1 MDGYHGTFNGNTW
14 GYTEAV
20 KYFDNDVAAYS
31 FIGVIPQNAT
41 QSFDAVNH
49 AVTVSAVGFTTD
61 DAGAQAGTQNGS
73 YAYAE
78 DRELLYAT
86 ATVQKA
92 NYANGATL
100 SFNHANVKVYVKFT
114 SDDSETEIVDFTP
127 YTPGTPG
134 QAAWDET
141 IDVTT
146 Y

>member
-1 MDGYHGTFNGNTW
+1 
-14 GYTEAV
+14 
-20 KYFDNDVAAYS
+20 
-31 FIGVIPQNAT
+31 
-41 QSFDAVNH
+41 
-49 AVTVSAVGFTTD
+49 VTVSAVGFTTD
-61 DAGAQAGTQNGS
+61 DAAAQAGTQNGS
-73 YAYAE
+73 YAE

-100 SFNHANVKVYVKFT
+100 NFNHANVKVYVKFT

-146 Y
+146 YQMTATTIPTLGPLTNAIDISDEDMAYVNSKYTASKGFSSY